1 MNRRDIIRILILAAV
16 LVLAVRL
23 ADRIGYSGAR
33 QETELVREA
42 VRRATLT
49 CYAVEGSYPESLDY
63 LRENYHLAYNEERYF
78 VTYDSFAWNQFPD
91 IYVTERGTVK
101 P

>member
-1 MNRRDIIRILILAAV
+1 MVKRDLFKAGFFLLFLAMAVLLIL
-16 LVLAVRL
+16 
-23 ADRIGYSGAR
+23 RINTA
-33 QETELVREA
+33 QDTAETELVRTSVKEA
-42 VRRATLT
+42 ALT
-49 CYAVEGSYPESLDY
+49 CYAVEGAYPDDLEY

-78 VTYDSFAWNQFPD
+78 VTYQSFAWNQFPD